1 MIYLFDTTLRDGTQG
16 EDVSFSLEDKLN
28 ISQALDKFGIHY
40 IEAGWPGSNPKD
52 IEFFQKAKK
61 IKFKHS
67 KITAFGSTRR
77 ANITCEMDG
86 NLQAILEVQPKA
98 ACIFGKSWD
107 FHVKNALRTNLAEN
121 LKMISSSI
129 QHLKKKLKEVIY
141 DAEHFF
147 DGYKNNPEYALKTI
161 QAADRSR
168 SGFYCA
174 MRYQW
179 WHFKLGSRKNF

>member
-86 NLQAILEVQPKA
+86 NLQAILEVPAFLEPKEYQNLVLWNKSYI
-98 ACIFGKSWD
+98 IF
-107 FHVKNALRTNLAEN
+107 F
-121 LKMISSSI
+121 
-129 QHLKKKLKEVIY
+129 
-141 DAEHFF
+141 
-147 DGYKNNPEYALKTI
+147 
-161 QAADRSR
+161 
-168 SGFYCA
+168 
-174 MRYQW
+174 
-179 WHFKLGSRKNF
+179 